1 MKDMELQK
9 RIENAVDTTLASLDP
24 SVRQCDLLI
33 ENIKGGRKSVM
44 GKRVPNIMK
53 PRLSIG
59 FVIAI
64 VLMLLMATALAAGI
78 IFAKRVPATEIADQA
93 LLKTYGI
100 TLQMQSM
107 FIREIAEGEGGTTVV
122 TYEGRERLAYV
133 LGKYTVIV
141 DGQAVKSICWSHDG
155 EDMSG
160 GLEASAWGKDQLDE
174 ILRIDPETGEQAQLL
189 TFDPYIDRINQEHGF
204 DYQAYWEENEDE
216 KYVVVLEGEDVQK
229 AKERQAFSAQEF
241 VKIAKEAVG
250 VRYHLTSQQIS
261 LMSIDVDENS
271 AYVLLDGTLCYRC
284 WIFVGELSA
293 EETEQ
298 DGTYT
303 VYLNLETG
311 VVEDIVFLSMRGG
324 GNG

>member
-1 MKDMELQK
+1 MKNIELQK
-9 RIENAVDTTLASLDP
+9 RIENAVDTTLASLNP
-24 SVRQCDLLI
+24 SARECDLLI
-33 ENIKGGRKSVM
+33 ENIKGGKKSVM
-44 GKRVPNIMK
+44 GKKVSAM
-53 PRLSIG
+53 L
-59 FVIAI
+59 VLAI
-64 VLMLLMATALAAGI
+64 VLMLLTATALAAGI

-93 LLKTYGI
+93 LLETYGI
-100 TLQMQSM
+100 TAQMQSL
-107 FIREIAEGEGGTTVV
+107 FIRETAEGERGTIVV
-122 TYEGRERLAYV
+122 TYEGRESLAYV
-133 LGKYTVIV
+133 LGKYTVII
-141 DGQAVKSICWSHDG
+141 DGQTVKNICWSHDG
-155 EDMSG
+155 EDTSG

-174 ILRIDPETGEQAQLL
+174 ILRIDPETGKQAQLL
-189 TFDPYIDRINQEHGF
+189 TFNSYIDRINREHGF

-216 KYVVVLEGEDVQK
+216 NYVVVLEGEDIEK
-229 AKERQAFSAQEF
+229 AKERQSFSAHDF
-241 VKIAKEAVG
+241 VQIAKEAVG

-284 WIFVGELSA
+284 WIFVGELSD

-311 VVEDIVFLSMRGG
+311 VVEDIVFLSEHGG